1 MTVSAT
7 DVLNWIVATG
17 DPNERA
23 KLARYGIPDDNA
35 VGIPMRTMLL
45 KAREIGRDTGL
56 ARALWASGGYE
67 ARTIAAMIADPGDLT
82 AAEMDAWAADFDS
95 WAICDTVAFRL
106 FKHSHHAFARATDW
120 TRDSRTMVRR
130 AGYATFWA
138 LALADRAGDTGR
150 WQGVLDRIAGA
161 PAEPEPIVEKA
172 IVMALGAVARISPA
186 LRAATH
192 DLGTRLSADP
202 ARRRVAKA
210 ALRT

>member
-1 MTVSAT
+1 MTDPT
-7 DVLNWIVATG
+7 KDVLNWIAASA
-17 DPNERA
+17 DPDERA
-23 KLARYGIPDDNA
+23 KLARYGIPDGNA
-35 VGIPMRTMLL
+35 VGIPMRTLL
-45 KAREIGRDTGL
+45 AKARAVGRDMAL

-67 ARTIAAMIADPGDLT
+67 ARTLAAMVADPGDLT
-82 AAEMDAWAADFDS
+82 PDQMDAWAADFDS

-106 FKHSHHAFARATDW
+106 FRHSPHAYPRATDW

-138 LALADRAGDTGR
+138 LALADRTGDIAR
-150 WQGVLDRIAGA
+150 WQSVLDRIADA
-161 PAEPEPIVEKA
+161 PPEPEPIVEKA
-172 IVMALGAVARISPA
+172 IIMALGAMARLSPA

-192 DLGTRLSADP
+192 DLGTQLSSDP